1 MAMRGPS
8 VFPELFAMIGDHDNQ
23 GVVQNSELLELANQ
37 LLQAPVVVQDL
48 AVVTIPGALNKAIG
62 IDPIVRAAGSIDHD
76 ATTVPYRALQSL
88 AGAIEF
94 GRLRRVSELVFE
106 PERRPIGSVRIHCV
120 RVNEKRLI
128 PVPFQ

>member
-1 MAMRGPS
+1 MRQFLVKRVSVRRPS

-62 IDPIVRAAGSIDHD
+62 IDPEKATLWVGPKLQFDPHKEKFVNNAAANKLLTRAYRKPFV
-76 ATTVPYRALQSL
+76 VPEQ
-88 AGAIEF
+88 
-94 GRLRRVSELVFE
+94 V
-106 PERRPIGSVRIHCV
+106 
-120 RVNEKRLI
+120 
-128 PVPFQ
+128 